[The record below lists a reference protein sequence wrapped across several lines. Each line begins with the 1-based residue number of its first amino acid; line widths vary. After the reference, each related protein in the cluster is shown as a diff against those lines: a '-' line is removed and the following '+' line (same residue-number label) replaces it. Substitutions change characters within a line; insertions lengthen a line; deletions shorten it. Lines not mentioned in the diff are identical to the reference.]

1 MLESAHENLANKA
14 NSIMSKKKFNSQL
27 LFFEQFLAGN
37 SGHFIDVR
45 LKQLYEQ
52 QALSCQCVWC
62 SRVHPSCQALSCQ
75 CVWCSRLHPSC
86 QTLSCQ
92 CIWCSRLHPSCQ
104 TLSCQCIWCSRV
116 HPSCQALSCQCVW
129 CSRLHPSCCR
139 GELLL
144 SRPCPAS
151 VSGVLEFT
159 LHVVEGNCYSAGPV
173 LPVYL
178 VF

>member
-1 MLESAHENLANKA
+1 MTAMLESAHENLANKA

-62 SRVHPSCQALSCQ
+62 SRVHPSC
-75 CVWCSRLHPSC
+75 H
-86 QTLSCQ
+86 
-92 CIWCSRLHPSCQ
+92 
-104 TLSCQCIWCSRV
+104 
-116 HPSCQALSCQCVW
+116 
-129 CSRLHPSCCR
+129 R

>member
-1 MLESAHENLANKA
+1 MTAMLESAHENLANKA
-14 NSIMSKKKFNSQL
+14 NSIMSKKKFNAQL

-37 SGHFIDVR
+37 SGHFIDVK

-62 SRVHPSCQALSCQ
+62 SRVHPSC
-75 CVWCSRLHPSC
+75 
-86 QTLSCQ
+86 
-92 CIWCSRLHPSCQ
+92 
-104 TLSCQCIWCSRV
+104 
-116 HPSCQALSCQCVW
+116 
-129 CSRLHPSCCR
+129 CR

-144 SRPCPAS
+144 SMPCPASVSGVLEFTLHVRPCPAS

-173 LPVYL
+173 LPVCL